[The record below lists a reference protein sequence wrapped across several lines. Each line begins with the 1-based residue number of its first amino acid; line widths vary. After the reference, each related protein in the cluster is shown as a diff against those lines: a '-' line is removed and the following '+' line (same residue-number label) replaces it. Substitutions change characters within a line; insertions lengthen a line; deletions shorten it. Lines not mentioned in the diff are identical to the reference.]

1 MCDVNSF
8 ASISPTG
15 VGVTELK
22 LVKRSGKLAS
32 TCNQSDRHLPIIA
45 RKALKLGKT

>member
-1 MCDVNSF
+1 MYDVIFF
-8 ASISPTG
+8 ASISSTG

-32 TCNQSDRHLPIIA
+32 ACNQSDRHLPIIA
-45 RKALKLGKT
+45 RKALKLGKI